1 MSRSNKLASR
11 PFWLIV
17 RHDVGRM
24 EVMTT
29 GLPSGEDA
37 LPVFSFE
44 DEARMFLELGA
55 LGGDWRARETGAGEL
70 ISILYCL
77 CASVDRV
84 VLDPL
89 SGPYASLNDL
99 VSMGRE
105 AFMESA
111 GEEGRGALSA
121 PIASTNRA
129 GQRPPGHPG
138 AKNGRV
144 RRSSQC
150 VPEAAQPTQTRKR
163 QRLRGG
169 NRDVGQVVRW
179 R

>member
-24 EVMTT
+24 EVLTS
-29 GLPSGEDA
+29 GLPSGDEA

-55 LGGDWRARETGAGEL
+55 FDGDWRVRETGAGEL

-77 CASVDRV
+77 CAGVRRV
-84 VLDPL
+84 ALDPL
-89 SGPYASLNDL
+89 TGPAAVLNDL
-99 VSMGRE
+99 VSLGRE
-105 AFMESA
+105 AFVEFA
-111 GEEGRGALSA
+111 GEEGCGAPLA

-129 GQRPPGHPG
+129 GQRPPDRPS
-138 AKNGRV
+138 AQNGRA
-144 RRSSQC
+144 RRSSQF
-150 VPEAAQPTQTRKR
+150 VPDGRPADANAQMATLERR
-163 QRLRGG
+163 
-169 NRDVGQVVRW
+169 
-179 R
+179 

>member
-24 EVMTT
+24 EVLTT
-29 GLPSGEDA
+29 GLPSGEEA

-44 DEARMFLELGA
+44 DEASIFLELGA
-55 LGGDWRARETGAGEL
+55 FDGDWRVRVTGAGEL

-77 CASVDRV
+77 CASVRRIA
-84 VLDPL
+84 LDPL
-89 SGPYASLNDL
+89 PGPAAVLNDL
-99 VSMGRE
+99 VSMRRE
-105 AFMESA
+105 AFVEFA
-111 GEEGRGALSA
+111 GEEECGASSA

-129 GQRPPGHPG
+129 GQRPPDRLG
-138 AKNGRV
+138 AKNGRA

-150 VPEAAQPTQTRKR
+150 VPEGCPAGANAQMATLERS
-163 QRLRGG
+163 
-169 NRDVGQVVRW
+169 NCDVE
-179 R
+179 

>member
-11 PFWLIV
+11 TFWLIV

-24 EVMTT
+24 EALTT
-29 GLPSGEDA
+29 GLPSGEEA

-55 LGGDWRARETGAGEL
+55 FDGDWWARETAAGEL

-77 CASVDRV
+77 YANVDRV

-89 SGPYASLNDL
+89 PGPNAVVNDL

-105 AFMESA
+105 AFVEFA
-111 GEEGRGALSA
+111 GEEGRGAPSA

-129 GQRPPGHPG
+129 GQKPPDRLG
-138 AKNGRV
+138 ATNGRA
-144 RRSSQC
+144 RRSSQR
-150 VPEAAQPTQTRKR
+150 VPDGRPADAKAQTATLERR
-163 QRLRGG
+163 
-169 NRDVGQVVRW
+169 
-179 R
+179 